1 MGRQL
6 SPHLLTDKSVAELHQ
21 ETFEIARRIRL
32 DNQPRRHLFDE
43 LPPNP
48 WGQLEVTRE
57 CGPKFLEDLLKRH
70 KGELVELTS
79 TWRAVH
85 APAPATGGA
94 WHVKFNLHGKFQ
106 PEKKNRISLD
116 VWSRLDNS
124 RRKMASQF
132 PQHDQLV
139 AGRGFGHA
147 RLALGTRML
156 SHCPSTLV
164 QVW

>member
-1 MGRQL
+1 MNDLKTHNMGRQL

-106 PEKKNRISLD
+106 PEKKQNFFGCVEQIGQLKKKNGVSIS
-116 VWSRLDNS
+116 
-124 RRKMASQF
+124 
-132 PQHDQLV
+132 
-139 AGRGFGHA
+139 
-147 RLALGTRML
+147 T
-156 SHCPSTLV
+156 T
-164 QVW
+164 